1 MNALERGPAS
11 RFEPD
16 GRRRGGQM
24 TLLEMRLEYERIRG
38 TWRSRPPAE
47 HRFDLARLQELH
59 HSAADSVDEGTE
71 QLAVEIDDLMGQI
84 EHSGGGHPC
93 AHSSSFN
100 EPSDAM

>member
-1 MNALERGPAS
+1 MTAPEPGPAS
-11 RFEPD
+11 RFEPV

-24 TLLEMRLEYERIRG
+24 TLLEMRLEYERIKG

-59 HSAADSVDEGTE
+59 HAATDSVDDGTE
-71 QLAVEIDDLMGQI
+71 QLTVEIDDLIAQI
-84 EHSGGGHPC
+84 EHLSGRTP
-93 AHSSSFN
+93 AAPSSSFN